1 MAGRILQPDPPDVVS
16 LRRQKVETL
25 PELVVQ
31 VSRAHKEHPALR
43 IKPAFRTRT
52 WTYGQIGDL
61 VPRVATLLRESG
73 VTPGDRVL
81 IWAVPR
87 PEWGIASLGA
97 HWAQAI
103 SVPIDVRSTD
113 VFAAKLAAQT
123 KPKLVLA
130 SQPTLKA
137 ASRLELPVVTVES
150 LVDRAAGAEAARQ
163 PQTDPDVLAEIVFTS
178 GSTGEP
184 KGVMLSHRNIVSNTT
199 SLQGVVPLGTE
210 TRILSILPLSH
221 MYGMNPGF
229 LAPLLAGAMI
239 VYPTS
244 LQPSVLAKTFREQ
257 RVTMLLAVPQVLK
270 LLDNAIQ
277 RRVDAAGRHESF
289 ERLHTIGRHLPVPLR
304 RLLFWPVLNQM
315 GGLRYV
321 ALGGAPLS
329 PVLAQRWEEIGVIA
343 LQGYGATETSPVI
356 SMTRLDAN
364 RLGTV
369 GQPIPGV
376 EVQIAPDGE
385 VVVRGSNVFL
395 GYYEKPDATEQVL
408 RDGWYHTGDLGTLD
422 GDRFLTLH
430 GRKKDMLA
438 LADGTKVYPEDV
450 ENALS
455 RDVRVHDAAVV
466 GLENTAGETQV
477 HAVLLLREAGDAE
490 DVVRTANAQ
499 LAPNQQIRGFSVWP
513 EEDLPRTATLKVKK
527 TVLLDW
533 LHSRGSSA
541 DRPSA
546 DRPGEASPAQS
557 PIEHLVSRME
567 GVDPDK
573 VRPDARIASDLGL
586 DSLGKVELLSLIE
599 EELGAY
605 VDDAELD
612 PDATLVELQA
622 MVDAAAGTKRQEGIF
637 GWPLNPV
644 LRAIGIGL
652 QQTLGQLL
660 LTIFYRRRTR
670 GLEHL
675 RGLRGPV
682 LFTPNHHMHND
693 NAPIICGIPVGWR
706 WKMSVAAAQDSI
718 FDTKWHGFL
727 AGLLGNAFPVNR
739 EGAARRSLELLGA
752 RLDRGFSILIY
763 PEGKMTVD
771 GPLQPFK
778 SGTGLVAILG
788 AVPVVPMRLKVH
800 QHSRID
806 MKAPGVPWRG
816 DIELIFGEPLRF
828 GPDADPVEAAEQVR
842 AAVEAL

>member
-1 MAGRILQPDPPDVVS
+1 MQ
-16 LRRQKVETL
+16 TL
-25 PELVVQ
+25 PELVVEA
-31 VSRAHKEHPALR
+31 SRAHAHHPALR

-52 WTYGQIGDL
+52 WTYGEIGDL
-61 VPRVATLLRESG
+61 VPRVATLLSHSG

-97 HWAQAI
+97 QWAQAI

-113 VFAAKLAAQT
+113 AFAAKLAAQT

-130 SQPTLKA
+130 SLPTLKA

-150 LVDRAAGAEAARQ
+150 LVDRASAATAAPR
-163 PQTDPDVLAEIVFTS
+163 PQTDPDTLAEIVFTS

-184 KGVMLSHRNIVSNTT
+184 KGVMLSHRNIVSNTS
-199 SLQGVVPLGTE
+199 SLQGVVPLGYE

-229 LAPLLAGAMI
+229 LAPLMAGAMI

-244 LQPSVLAKTFREQ
+244 LQPSVLSRTFREQ
-257 RVTMLLAVPQVLK
+257 RITMLLAVPQVLK

-277 RRVDAAGRHESF
+277 RRVDASGRHELF
-289 ERLHTIGRHLPVPLR
+289 ERMHALGRHLPIPLR
-304 RLLFWPVLNQM
+304 RILFWPVLNQI

-329 PVLAQRWEEIGVIA
+329 PVLAQRWEEIGVVA

-376 EVQIAPDGE
+376 EVQIAGDGE
-385 VVVRGSNVFL
+385 VVVSGPNVFL
-395 GYYEKPDATEQVL
+395 GYYERPDATEQVL

-422 GDRFLTLH
+422 SDRFLILH

-450 ENALS
+450 ENTLA
-455 RDVRVHDAAVV
+455 RDARVHDAAVV
-466 GLENTAGETQV
+466 GFENPAGETQV
-477 HAVLLLREAGDAE
+477 HAVLVLREAADAE

-513 EEDLPRTATLKVKK
+513 EEDFPRTSTLKVRKP
-527 TVLLDW
+527 VLLDW
-533 LHSRGSSA
+533 LRSQTATAPGSTA
-541 DRPSA
+541 GA
-546 DRPGEASPAQS
+546 GGEAAAPQS
-557 PIEHLVSRME
+557 AIEHLVARME
-567 GVDPDK
+567 GVDPTK
-573 VRPDARIASDLGL
+573 VRPDAHMASDLGL
-586 DSLGKVELLSLIE
+586 DSLAKVELLSMIE

-612 PDATLVELQA
+612 PDATLAELQS
-622 MVDAAAGTKRQEGIF
+622 MIDAAAGVKREEGIF

-644 LRAIGIGL
+644 VRAIGIGL

-670 GLEHL
+670 GLENL
-675 RGLRGPV
+675 RGLKGPV

-718 FDTKWHGFL
+718 FDTPLHSFL

-778 SGTGLVAILG
+778 SGVGLVAILG
-788 AVPVVPMRLKVH
+788 AVPIVPMRLKVH

-816 DIELIFGEPLRF
+816 DLELIFGTPLRF
-828 GPDADPVEAAEQVR
+828 GPDEDPVQATEKVR
-842 AAVEAL
+842 EAVEAL

>member
-1 MAGRILQPDPPDVVS
+1 M
-16 LRRQKVETL
+16 ETL
-25 PELVVQ
+25 PELVIQ
-31 VSRAHKEHPALR
+31 ASRAHANHPALR

-52 WTYGQIGDL
+52 WTYGQVGDL
-61 VPRVATLLRESG
+61 VPRVATLLAASG
-73 VTPGDRVL
+73 VAPGDRVL

-97 HWAQAI
+97 QWAQAI

-113 VFAAKLAAQT
+113 AFASKLAAQT
-123 KPKLVLA
+123 RPKLVLA

-150 LVDRAAGAEAARQ
+150 LVDHAGAVAAAPQ
-163 PQTDPDVLAEIVFTS
+163 PQTDPSALAEIVFTS

-199 SLQGVVPLGTE
+199 SLQAVVPLGPE

-244 LQPSVLAKTFREQ
+244 LQPSVLARTFREQ

-277 RRVDAAGRHESF
+277 RRVDTAGRHQLF
-289 ERLHTIGRHLPVPLR
+289 EQMHAIGRHLPIPLR
-304 RLLFWPVLNQM
+304 RLLFWPVLNQI
-315 GGLRYV
+315 GGLQIV

-329 PVLAQRWEEIGVIA
+329 PVLARRWEEIGVVA
-343 LQGYGATETSPVI
+343 LQGYGATEASPVI
-356 SMTRLDAN
+356 SMTRMEAN
-364 RLGTV
+364 RIGTV

-376 EVQIAPDGE
+376 EVRIEPDGE
-385 VVVRGSNVFL
+385 VTVSGPNIFQ
-395 GYYEKPDATEQVL
+395 GYYERPDATEQVL
-408 RDGWYHTGDLGTLD
+408 QDGWYHTGDLGTLD
-422 GDRFLTLH
+422 SDHFLTLH

-438 LADGTKVYPEDV
+438 LADGTKVYPEDI
-450 ENALS
+450 ENTLS
-455 RDVRVHDAAVV
+455 RDDRVHDAAVL
-466 GLENTAGETQV
+466 GLENAAGETQV
-477 HAVLLLREAGDAE
+477 HVVLLLRDAADAP
-490 DVVRTANAQ
+490 DVVKSANAQ

-513 EEDLPRTATLKVKK
+513 EEDLPRTSTLKVRKP
-527 TVLLDW
+527 VLLDW
-533 LHSRGSSA
+533 LRSQETASSA
-541 DRPSA
+541 SA
-546 DRPGEASPAQS
+546 AAGGATAALPAIQS
-557 PIEHLVSRME
+557 SVEHLVARMD
-567 GVDPDK
+567 GVDPTK
-573 VRPDARIASDLGL
+573 VRPDAHIASDLGI
-586 DSLGKVELLSLIE
+586 DSLGKVELLSMIE

-612 PDATLVELQA
+612 PDATLAELQA
-622 MVDAAAGTKRQEGIF
+622 MVDAAAGTKREEGIL

-644 LRAIGIGL
+644 VRAIGIGI

-660 LTIFYRRRTR
+660 LSIFYRRRTT
-670 GLEHL
+670 GLENL
-675 RGLRGPV
+675 RGLQGPV

-693 NAPIICGIPVGWR
+693 NAPIICGIPLAWR

-718 FDTKWHGFL
+718 FDTPMHSFL
-727 AGLLGNAFPVNR
+727 AGFLGNAFPVNR

-778 SGTGLVAILG
+778 SGVGLVAILG
-788 AVPVVPMRLKVH
+788 AVPIVPMRLRVH

-806 MKAPGVPWRG
+806 MDKPGIPWRG
-816 DIELIFGEPLRF
+816 DLELVFGKPLRF
-828 GPDADPVEAAEQVR
+828 GPDEDPVAATEKVR
-842 AAVEAL
+842 EAVEALGA

>member
-1 MAGRILQPDPPDVVS
+1 M
-16 LRRQKVETL
+16 ETL
-25 PELVVQ
+25 PELVVE
-31 VSRAHKEHPALR
+31 VARAHGDHPALR

-52 WTYGQIGDL
+52 WSYRQIGDL
-61 VPRVATLLRESG
+61 VPRVATLLGEAG
-73 VTPGDRVL
+73 VGPGDRVL

-97 HWAQAI
+97 QWARAI

-113 VFAAKLAAQT
+113 AFASKLAAQT
-123 KPKLVLA
+123 RPKLVLA
-130 SQPTLKA
+130 SMPTLKS

-150 LVDRAAGAEAARQ
+150 LVDRAAGAAVAPP
-163 PQTDPDVLAEIVFTS
+163 PQTDPDGLAEIVFTS

-184 KGVMLSHRNIVSNTT
+184 KGVMLSHRNIVSNST

-244 LQPSVLAKTFREQ
+244 LQPSVLAKTFRDQ

-277 RRVDAAGRHESF
+277 RRVDASGRHEAF
-289 ERLHTIGRHLPVPLR
+289 ERLHAIARHLPVPLR
-304 RLLFWPVLNQM
+304 RILFWPVLNQI

-356 SMTRLDAN
+356 SMTRLEAN
-364 RLGTV
+364 KLGTV

-376 EVQIAPDGE
+376 DVHIAADSE
-385 VVVRGSNVFL
+385 VVVSGPNVFQ
-395 GYYEKPDATEQVL
+395 GYYDKPEATEQVL

-422 GDRFLTLH
+422 ADRFLTLH

-450 ENALS
+450 ENTLA
-455 RDVRVHDAAVV
+455 RDARVHDSAVV
-466 GLENTAGETQV
+466 GLENAAGETQV
-477 HAVLLLREAGDAE
+477 HAVLLLRDADEAA
-490 DVVRTANAQ
+490 DVVRTANTQ

-513 EEDLPRTATLKVKK
+513 EEDLPRTSTLKVKK
-527 TVLLDW
+527 ATILEW
-533 LHSRGSSA
+533 LRSEEDAGA
-541 DRPSA
+541 
-546 DRPGEASPAQS
+546 RPGADQSSEASAARS
-557 PIEHLVSRME
+557 PVEHLVARME
-567 GVDPDK
+567 GIDAGA
-573 VRPDARIASDLGL
+573 VRPGARIASDLGL

-605 VDDAELD
+605 IDDAELD
-612 PDATLVELQA
+612 PDATLAELQA
-622 MVDAAAGTKRQEGIF
+622 MVDAAAGAKREEGIF

-644 LRAIGIGL
+644 VRAIGIGL
-652 QQTLGQLL
+652 QQTVGQLL
-660 LTIFYRRRTR
+660 LSIFYRRRTT
-670 GLEHL
+670 GLENL

-693 NAPIICGIPVGWR
+693 NAPIICAIPLGWR

-788 AVPVVPMRLKVH
+788 AVSVVPMRLKVH
-800 QHSRID
+800 QHSRVD
-806 MKAPGVPWRG
+806 MDAPGMPWRG
-816 DIELIFGEPLRF
+816 DLEIVFGKPLRF
-828 GPDADPVEAAEQVR
+828 GPDADPTEATEQVR

>member
-1 MAGRILQPDPPDVVS
+1 M
-16 LRRQKVETL
+16 ETL
-25 PELVVQ
+25 PELVVE
-31 VSRAHKEHPALR
+31 VSRRFDRHPALR

-52 WTYGQIGDL
+52 WTYGGIGAL
-61 VPRVATLLRESG
+61 VPRVATLLGEAG
-73 VTPGDRVL
+73 VSPGDRVL

-97 HWAQAI
+97 QWAQAI

-113 VFAAKLAAQT
+113 AFASKLAAQT

-130 SQPTLKA
+130 SLPTLKS
-137 ASRLELPVVTVES
+137 ASRLELPVITVES
-150 LVDRAAGAEAARQ
+150 LVDRAVGAAATPQ
-163 PQTDPDVLAEIVFTS
+163 PQTDPGSLAEIVFTS

-184 KGVMLSHRNIVSNTT
+184 KGVMLSHRNIVSNSS

-229 LAPLLAGAMI
+229 LAPLMKGAMI

-257 RVTMLLAVPQVLK
+257 RVTMLLAVPQILK

-277 RRVDAAGRHESF
+277 RRVDSSGRHESF
-289 ERLHTIGRHLPVPLR
+289 ERLHAIGRRLPMPLR
-304 RLLFWPVLNQM
+304 RLLFWPVLNQI
-315 GGLRYV
+315 GGLQYV

-329 PVLAQRWEEIGVIA
+329 PVLAQRWEEIGVVA

-356 SMTRLDAN
+356 SMTRLEAN

-376 EVQIAPDGE
+376 EVRIASDGE
-385 VVVRGSNVFL
+385 VVVRGPNVFL
-395 GYYEKPDATEQVL
+395 GYYEKPEATEQVL
-408 RDGWYHTGDLGTLD
+408 RDGWYHTGDLGSLD
-422 GDRFLTLH
+422 EDRFLTLH
-430 GRKKDMLA
+430 GRKRDMLA

-450 ENALS
+450 ENTLS
-455 RDVRVHDAAVV
+455 RDARVHDAAVL
-466 GLENTAGETQV
+466 GLENAAGETQV
-477 HAVLLLREAGDAE
+477 HAVLLLREGADGA

-513 EEDLPRTATLKVKK
+513 EEDLPRTPTLKVKK
-527 TVLLDW
+527 TVVLEW
-533 LHSRGSSA
+533 LRSEEAAAPKPGA
-541 DRPSA
+541 DRPA
-546 DRPGEASPAQS
+546 EAAVPRT
-557 PIEHLVSRME
+557 PIEQIVARME
-567 GVDPDK
+567 GVDTSA

-612 PDATLVELQA
+612 PDATLAELQSLA
-622 MVDAAAGTKRQEGIF
+622 DAAAGAKRQEGIF
-637 GWPLNPV
+637 GWPLKPV
-644 LRAIGIGL
+644 VRAIGIGL

-670 GLEHL
+670 GLENL
-675 RGLRGPV
+675 RGLKGPV

-693 NAPIICGIPVGWR
+693 NAPIICGIPVAWR
-706 WKMSVAAAQDSI
+706 WKLSVAAAQDSI
-718 FDTKWHGFL
+718 FDTPSHGFL

-778 SGTGLVAILG
+778 TGTGLVAILG

-816 DIELIFGEPLRF
+816 DLELIFGKPLRF
-828 GPDADPVEAAEQVR
+828 GPDADPTDATEQVR

>member
-1 MAGRILQPDPPDVVS
+1 M
-16 LRRQKVETL
+16 ETL
-25 PELVVQ
+25 PELVVE
-31 VSRAHKEHPALR
+31 VARAHAYHPALR

-52 WTYGQIGDL
+52 WTYAEIGYL
-61 VPRVATLLRESG
+61 VPRVATLLGEAG
-73 VTPGDRVL
+73 VAPGDRVL

-87 PEWGIASLGA
+87 PEWGIASLGVQ
-97 HWAQAI
+97 WSEAI

-113 VFAAKLAAQT
+113 AFAAKLAAQT

-130 SQPTLKA
+130 SLPTLKA
-137 ASRLELPVVTVES
+137 ASRLELPVMTVES
-150 LVDRAAGAEAARQ
+150 LVDRAAAAAPAPQ
-163 PQTDPDVLAEIVFTS
+163 PQTDPDALAEVVFTS

-199 SLQGVVPLGTE
+199 SLQGVVPLGYE

-229 LAPLLAGAMI
+229 LAPLMAGAMI

-244 LQPSVLAKTFREQ
+244 LQPSVLARTFREQ
-257 RVTMLLAVPQVLK
+257 RITMLLAVPQVLK

-277 RRVDAAGRHESF
+277 RRVDTAGRHELF
-289 ERLHTIGRHLPVPLR
+289 ERMHAIGRRLPIPLR
-304 RLLFWPVLNQM
+304 RLLFWPVLNQI
-315 GGLRYV
+315 GGLRHV

-329 PVLAQRWEEIGVIA
+329 PVLAQRWQEIGVVA
-343 LQGYGATETSPVI
+343 LQGYGATEMSPVI
-356 SMTRLDAN
+356 SMTRLEAN

-376 EVQIAPDGE
+376 EVQIAADGE
-385 VVVRGSNVFL
+385 VVVSGPNVFL
-395 GYYEKPDATEQVL
+395 GYYERPDATQQVL

-422 GDRFLTLH
+422 ADQFLTLH

-450 ENALS
+450 ENTLS
-455 RDVRVHDAAVV
+455 RDPRVHDAAVL
-466 GLENTAGETQV
+466 GLENAAGETQV
-477 HAVLLLREAGDAE
+477 HAVLLLRDAADAA

-499 LAPNQQIRGFSVWP
+499 LAPNQQIRGFTVWP
-513 EEDLPRTATLKVKK
+513 EEDLPRTSTLKVKK

-533 LHSRGSSA
+533 LRSQATAGAASAAGAGGDRGS
-541 DRPSA
+541 P
-546 DRPGEASPAQS
+546 QS
-557 PIEHLVSRME
+557 PVEHLVARMD
-567 GVDPDK
+567 GVDPNK
-573 VRPDARIASDLGL
+573 VRPGAHMASDLGL
-586 DSLGKVELLSLIE
+586 DSLAKVELLSMIE

-612 PDATLVELQA
+612 ADATLADLQS
-622 MVDAAAGTKRQEGIF
+622 MVDAAAGAKREEGIF
-637 GWPLNPV
+637 GWPLNPAV
-644 LRAIGIGL
+644 RAIGIGL
-652 QQTLGQLL
+652 QQTIGQLL

-675 RGLRGPV
+675 RGLKGPV

-718 FDTKWHGFL
+718 FDTTWHGFL

-778 SGTGLVAILG
+778 SGVGLVAILG
-788 AVPVVPMRLKVH
+788 AVPIVPMRLKVH

-806 MKAPGVPWRG
+806 MKAPGIPWRG
-816 DIELIFGEPLRF
+816 DLELIFGEPLRF
-828 GPDADPVEAAEQVR
+828 GPDADPVEATEQVR